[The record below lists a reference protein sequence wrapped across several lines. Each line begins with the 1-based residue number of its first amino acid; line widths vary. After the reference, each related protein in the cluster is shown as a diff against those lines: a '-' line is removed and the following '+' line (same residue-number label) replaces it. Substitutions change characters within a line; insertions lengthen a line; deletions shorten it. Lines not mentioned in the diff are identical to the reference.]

1 MTDRKQQLAEKYLD
15 LARSVGGC
23 GDGGCVVIQRTGL
36 HTNGGCR
43 CTLDAEPM
51 RQRGIR
57 SLLMMAQQ
65 LAKEVINE

>member
-1 MTDRKQQLAEKYLD
+1 MTDRKQQLAEKYLAA
-15 LARSVGGC
+15 ARHVGGC

-43 CTLDAEPM
+43 CTLDADPM

-65 LAKEVINE
+65 LAKEIIHE